1 MTSETPQPA
10 GLSLT
15 VSEEGAVRIL
25 NLRGSVGM
33 EEVERLE
40 QRLHELAATGNKLI
54 LDLTELTFLNSAGL
68 GAIITTYRRCRDEGG
83 ALGLVG
89 PREGVAQLLRIT
101 HLDRLLSIYPDVQSA
116 HAALTTAGK

>member
-15 VSEEGAVRIL
+15 VSDEGAVRVL
-25 NLRGSVGM
+25 SLRGSVGM

-40 QRLHELAATGNKLI
+40 RRLRELAAAGARVI
-54 LDLTELTFLNSAGL
+54 LDLAELTFLNSAGL
-68 GAIITTYRRCRDEGG
+68 GAIIAAHRRCRDGGG
-83 ALGLVG
+83 ALGVAG

-101 HLDRLLSIYPDVQSA
+101 QLDRLLRIYPDVRSA
-116 HAALTTAGK
+116 RAALTASGE